1 MKKKYPY
8 FFISILYLT
17 LWMSCRG
24 DQCTSSNVD
33 IRFDVDMQ
41 HAYTH
46 ESIIGRKAYLK
57 TKDKLPVCDELDIE
71 NLFFSKFDGNVKGHY
86 SFAERACDKSCSP
99 FNYFFAAQPDS
110 LVCVNNYQKLD
121 KKDNK
126 FTLLFKPYIVLE
138 LHLRSSFDG
147 VEIVNVQLAP
157 EEDALFHTVS
167 TFHNKNFPFGL
178 RRVDT
183 TIYTRVLPEEPVKV
197 SLTGRTTSFYFKK
210 YFTILPGNKSV
221 AQHTIDF

>member
-1 MKKKYPY
+1 MKKKYLY
-8 FFISILYLT
+8 FFILMLCLT

-24 DQCTSSNVD
+24 DHCGSSSVD
-33 IRFDVDMQ
+33 IRFDVDME

-57 TKDKLPVCDELDIE
+57 TKDKLSVCEELDIE
-71 NLFFSKFDGNVKGHY
+71 NLFFSNYNGKVKGHY
-86 SFAERACDKSCSP
+86 SFAETDCERSCSP
-99 FNYFFAAQPDS
+99 FNYFFTAQSDS
-110 LVCVNNYQKLD
+110 LVCVNNYQQLD
-121 KKDNK
+121 KTDNK
-126 FTLLFKPYIVLE
+126 FTLLFKPYIILE

-157 EEDALFHTVS
+157 DEEALFNTVS

-183 TIYTRVLPEEPVKV
+183 TIYARVLPEEPVKV
-197 SLTGRTTSFYFKK
+197 SLTGRTTSIYFKK
-210 YFTILPGNKSV
+210 YFTILPGNKSIV
-221 AQHTIDF
+221 QQSIDF